1 MVSTPGHG
9 VPDNATEQ
17 REKGKDGKREDGGV

>member
-9 VPDNATEQ
+9 VPDNAAEQ
-17 REKGKDGKREDGGV
+17 CEKRKEGKREDGGI